1 MSTSPYSLD
10 LRERVIK
17 YLEDGNSQ
25 RAAATIFKLS
35 KTTVSTWYVRYKSQQ
50 SYAPKQRLGSKPSIE
65 IDNFTK
71 YVEDNPN
78 STAFD
83 LGKQFG
89 ISAAGA
95 RYWLNKL
102 NFSYKKKPSPMW
114 KQIKKNESSM

>member
-10 LRERVIK
+10 LRERVIEFLSK
-17 YLEDGNSQ
+17 GNSQ
-25 RAAATIFKLS
+25 RAAARIFKLS
-35 KTTVSTWYVRYKSQQ
+35 KTTVSIWYVRYKSKQ
-50 SYAPKQRLGSKPSIE
+50 SYAPKKRLGSKPSID

-102 NFSYKKKPSPMW
+102 NFSYKKKHSPSG
-114 KQIKKNESSM
+114 KRIKKNESST